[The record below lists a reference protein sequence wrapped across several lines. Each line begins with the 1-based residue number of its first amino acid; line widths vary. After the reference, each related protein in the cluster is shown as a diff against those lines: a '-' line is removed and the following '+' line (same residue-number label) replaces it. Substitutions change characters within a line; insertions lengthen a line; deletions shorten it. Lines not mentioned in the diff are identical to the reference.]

1 MMRIPFSYI
10 WRSLWAR
17 RLTTALT
24 VGGVA
29 LGVFV
34 FAGVLMLARGL
45 EAALVETGS
54 PDNVIVLRRSATS
67 ELSSQVDRATA
78 DVLEAESGV
87 ARGAEGRALLS
98 REVVLVID
106 LFKKKSNALGN
117 VSIRGVSPRA
127 LELRSGVHIVQGRPF
142 QFGTH
147 EVVVGKGIAK
157 LFKGVAL
164 EAELAFGGDRWTVVG
179 IADAGGTAFDSEI
192 WGDVDQFMQAFGRPV
207 YSSVTFRLAQRGGF
221 DQLKIRLQADPRM
234 QYVELKH
241 ERDYYQEQS
250 KTLATFIRTLGI
262 VVTTIFSFGAM
273 IGAMITMYAALAARG
288 WDTQPAWFAA
298 TGMQALVVL
307 LEEITEA
314 EREALVRWGAKA
326 GADVLTGEGWAL
338 VGAPASRL
346 APLARPDRLP
356 PGLER
361 LAPELG
367 RFLAGYADPPRRWAL
382 GVGSALDLDHPV
394 LIGIVNV
401 TPDSFSDGGRFATV
415 DRAVAQ
421 AERLVADG
429 CELLDVGGESTRP
442 GSAPVPVDEE
452 IGRVAPVIEQL
463 VRRGLGPISVDT
475 RKAAVAR
482 AALAAGAAVV
492 NDVSGLAF
500 DAALAGVVGAAGAG
514 MIVMHMRGTP
524 DTMDSLA
531 VYRHVAADVAAELGA
546 AAARA
551 EAGGVA
557 RERIV
562 VDPGFG
568 FAKTPEQNFR
578 LLDELATVVGLG
590 YPVAVGP
597 SRKRFLGHAT
607 GRPVDDRDRATAVA
621 CALAWERGA
630 RLFRVHDAA
639 LTSEALRVASA
650 TTSCP

>member
-1 MMRIPFSYI
+1 MK
-10 WRSLWAR
+10 
-17 RLTTALT
+17 LTP
-24 VGGVA
+24 
-29 LGVFV
+29 
-34 FAGVLMLARGL
+34 LAAHTP
-45 EAALVETGS
+45 EAV
-54 PDNVIVLRRSATS
+54 R
-67 ELSSQVDRATA
+67 
-78 DVLEAESGV
+78 
-87 ARGAEGRALLS
+87 
-98 REVVLVID
+98 
-106 LFKKKSNALGN
+106 
-117 VSIRGVSPRA
+117 
-127 LELRSGVHIVQGRPF
+127 
-142 QFGTH
+142 
-147 EVVVGKGIAK
+147 
-157 LFKGVAL
+157 
-164 EAELAFGGDRWTVVG
+164 
-179 IADAGGTAFDSEI
+179 
-192 WGDVDQFMQAFGRPV
+192 
-207 YSSVTFRLAQRGGF
+207 
-221 DQLKIRLQADPRM
+221 
-234 QYVELKH
+234 
-241 ERDYYQEQS
+241 
-250 KTLATFIRTLGI
+250 
-262 VVTTIFSFGAM
+262 
-273 IGAMITMYAALAARG
+273 AALAARG
-288 WDTQPAWFAA
+288 WDAQPAWFAA

-367 RFLAGYADPPRRWAL
+367 RFLASYADPPRRWAL
-382 GVGSALDLDHPV
+382 GGNSVLNLDHPV

-442 GSAPVPVDEE
+442 GAAPVPVDEE

-463 VRRGLGPISVDT
+463 VRRGLGPVSVDT

-500 DAALAGVVGAAGAG
+500 DAALAGVVGAAQAG
-514 MIVMHMRGTP
+514 MILMHMRGTP

-531 VYRHVAADVAAELGA
+531 VYRHVAADVAAELA
-546 AAARA
+546 AAADRA

-597 SRKRFLGHAT
+597 SRKRFLGAAT
-607 GRPVDDRDRATAVA
+607 GRPVEDRDRATAVA

-639 LTSEALRVASA
+639 LAREALRVAGA
-650 TTSCP
+650 TTSPN

>member
-1 MMRIPFSYI
+1 ATQHRQRAAGVVVDEADAIAVS
-10 WRSLWAR
+10 AR
-17 RLTTALT
+17 PAVKVTALAAHT
-24 VGGVA
+24 P
-29 LGVFV
+29 
-34 FAGVLMLARGL
+34 
-45 EAALVETGS
+45 EAV
-54 PDNVIVLRRSATS
+54 R
-67 ELSSQVDRATA
+67 
-78 DVLEAESGV
+78 
-87 ARGAEGRALLS
+87 
-98 REVVLVID
+98 
-106 LFKKKSNALGN
+106 
-117 VSIRGVSPRA
+117 
-127 LELRSGVHIVQGRPF
+127 
-142 QFGTH
+142 
-147 EVVVGKGIAK
+147 
-157 LFKGVAL
+157 
-164 EAELAFGGDRWTVVG
+164 
-179 IADAGGTAFDSEI
+179 
-192 WGDVDQFMQAFGRPV
+192 
-207 YSSVTFRLAQRGGF
+207 
-221 DQLKIRLQADPRM
+221 
-234 QYVELKH
+234 
-241 ERDYYQEQS
+241 
-250 KTLATFIRTLGI
+250 
-262 VVTTIFSFGAM
+262 
-273 IGAMITMYAALAARG
+273 AALAARG
-288 WDTQPAWFAA
+288 GDAQPAWFAA
-298 TGMQALVVL
+298 TGVQALVVL
-307 LEEITEA
+307 LDEVTEA
-314 EREALVRWGAKA
+314 EREGLVRWGAKA

-338 VGAPASRL
+338 VGAPARRL

-361 LAPELG
+361 LAPQLG
-367 RFLAGYADPPRRWAL
+367 HVLASYADPPRRWEISE
-382 GVGSALDLDHPV
+382 GVLNLDHPV

-442 GSAPVPVDEE
+442 GSAPVPVDT
-452 IGRVAPVIEQL
+452 
-463 VRRGLGPISVDT
+463 RR
-475 RKAAVAR
+475 AAVAR

-568 FAKTPEQNFR
+568 FAKTSEQNFR

-597 SRKRFLGHAT
+597 SRKRFLGAAT
-607 GRPVDDRDRATAVA
+607 GRPVEDRDRATAVA

-630 RLFRVHDAA
+630 RLFRVHDAGVA
-639 LTSEALRVASA
+639 REALRVAGA
-650 TTSCP
+650 TTSPN

>member
-1 MMRIPFSYI
+1 MKLT
-10 WRSLWAR
+10 SLAAH
-17 RLTTALT
+17 TP
-24 VGGVA
+24 
-29 LGVFV
+29 
-34 FAGVLMLARGL
+34 
-45 EAALVETGS
+45 EAV
-54 PDNVIVLRRSATS
+54 R
-67 ELSSQVDRATA
+67 
-78 DVLEAESGV
+78 
-87 ARGAEGRALLS
+87 
-98 REVVLVID
+98 
-106 LFKKKSNALGN
+106 
-117 VSIRGVSPRA
+117 
-127 LELRSGVHIVQGRPF
+127 
-142 QFGTH
+142 
-147 EVVVGKGIAK
+147 
-157 LFKGVAL
+157 
-164 EAELAFGGDRWTVVG
+164 
-179 IADAGGTAFDSEI
+179 
-192 WGDVDQFMQAFGRPV
+192 
-207 YSSVTFRLAQRGGF
+207 
-221 DQLKIRLQADPRM
+221 
-234 QYVELKH
+234 
-241 ERDYYQEQS
+241 
-250 KTLATFIRTLGI
+250 
-262 VVTTIFSFGAM
+262 
-273 IGAMITMYAALAARG
+273 AALAARG
-288 WDTQPAWFAA
+288 WEGQPAWFAA

-307 LEEITEA
+307 LEEVTEA

-382 GVGSALDLDHPV
+382 GGGALSLDHAV

-401 TPDSFSDGGRFATV
+401 TPDSFSDGGRFATL

-421 AERLVADG
+421 AERLAADG

-442 GSAPVPVDEE
+442 GAAPVPVEEE
-452 IGRVAPVIEQL
+452 IGRVAPVIQQL
-463 VRRGLGPISVDT
+463 VRRGLGPVSVDT

-500 DAALAGVVGAAGAG
+500 DPELTAVVAQGGAGV
-514 MIVMHMRGTP
+514 IVMHMRGTP

-546 AAARA
+546 AVERA
-551 EAGGVA
+551 EAGGVP

-578 LLDELATVVGLG
+578 LLDELATVVALG

-597 SRKRFLGHAT
+597 SRKRFLGAAT
-607 GRPVDDRDRATAVA
+607 GRPVEDRDRATAVA

-639 LTSEALRVASA
+639 LAREALRVAGA
-650 TTSCP
+650 TTSPN